1 MNQRLIA
8 LSAAV
13 GALLLAQ
20 AASAA
25 VDPAAASAGDFL
37 IGVWTTEKG
46 LPNSSVTTIAQTP
59 DGYLW
64 VGTYNGLARFDGARF
79 LTFDPFNAPGLQHA
93 RIRKLFLDEAGTLW
107 INTYDG
113 SLTTR
118 RGDGFRLEWRGGGS
132 VDSAATLLSS
142 RSNSVLFL
150 LNTGDVIRRARDGGT
165 NEWQTLRP
173 SAAGSAA
180 LALEDG
186 AGTVWYRGRDQRMY
200 RLQGD
205 EFVVVPANSA
215 PAGARL
221 NWLANG
227 PGGALWV
234 GGDKG
239 LWAWNGTRFTDRTP
253 TNAEPPAEITFFH
266 FSRDGSLWCVAD
278 GRVRR
283 AAGRR
288 WVAEVEPWQGA
299 LAGLSTRL
307 GAVEDAAGGTWFYHY
322 GRGLFHV
329 AASGV
334 ARHPSVAEGLPGDR
348 VDCLLRDREGNL
360 WAGIDR
366 GGLALLRERRFRVVT
381 VPDGATTRAIVSVC
395 EDAAGNIL
403 LGTFGGGLHQ
413 LTAEGLEA
421 VPLPAKAENFVFSLC
436 PDGAQRLWISA
447 GEEDLFASE
456 SGVIQPSVPAVHAVK
471 SLLADRQG
479 QIWIGTKSSLYR
491 LAQGALRRMTSELA
505 SDPAVRALAEDA
517 SGGVWAGT
525 GRGELLRIRGEQV
538 ETFKANDA
546 LAGSPVW
553 ALRTTPDGEVW
564 AGTFRGGLLRW
575 KDGEFARF
583 TERDGLPSDVICQVL
598 DDSEG
603 FLWLGT
609 PQGIAR
615 VAIAELDTLAEGRG
629 GTLSP
634 AIYGLYDGLPTL
646 ECSSGYQPAA
656 WRARDGRLWFATAKG
671 AVSIQPAAL
680 SVSAPPPP
688 VIIEEVLV
696 DGTRAVLSPAV
707 GATGKLPEV
716 VARPG
721 QRQVEFRYTGL
732 SLSAPDKVRFRR
744 QLEGLDP
751 GWVKAGDQRAA
762 LYNYLRPGRYVFRV
776 AAANSDGAWNEAVAA
791 VVVRVQP
798 HFYETWWFPTLLG
811 AAVIGALVIVVRR
824 AATQRLRRQL
834 QQLERQRAVERD
846 RARIAKDIHDDLG
859 AGLTQITLLSELARH
874 DAPEAE
880 AHLSQICGTA
890 RELTRAMD
898 EIVWAVNP
906 QNDTLESLITY
917 ATKFAQDFLGVA
929 RVRCRLELP
938 ARLPAVP
945 LAAEVRHN
953 LFLAL
958 REAFNNVVKH
968 ARATEVW
975 LRLRLDEGSFT
986 LVIEDNGK
994 GLGAAPSAA
1003 AQDGRSA
1010 TGHGLGNLQARLDAI
1025 GGSVRWESL
1034 PGQGTRVEFTIQL
1047 PTSPSP
1053 TPVADS
1059 TASVNKP

>member
-1 MNQRLIA
+1 MLA
-8 LSAAV
+8 
-13 GALLLAQ
+13 GCLLLAGCL
-20 AASAA
+20 SATTSGEP
-25 VDPAAASAGDFL
+25 PATASAGDFL

-46 LPNSSVTTIAQTP
+46 LPSSSVTAITQTP

-79 LTFDPFNAPGLQHA
+79 LTFDPFNAPALPHA

-118 RGDGFRLEWRGGGS
+118 RGDSFRLEWRGNGTA
-132 VDSAATLLSS
+132 DAAATLLSS
-142 RSNSVLFL
+142 RSNSVVFL
-150 LNTGDVIRRARDGGT
+150 LNTGEVIRRCRDGGT
-165 NEWQTLRP
+165 NDWQTLRLP
-173 SAAGSAA
+173 AGTSST

-186 AGTVWYRGRDQRMY
+186 AGTLWYRGRDQRLY

-205 EFVVVPANSA
+205 EFVAVPTNAA
-215 PAGARL
+215 PSGPRL

-239 LWAWNGTRFTDRTP
+239 FWAWDGARFTDRTP

-266 FSRDGSLWCVAD
+266 FTRAGALWCVAD
-278 GRVRR
+278 GLVRQ
-283 AAGRR
+283 AVGRR
-288 WVAEVEPWQGA
+288 WGAEIEPWRGE
-299 LAGLSTRL
+299 LAGVYTRL
-307 GAVEDAAGGTWFYHY
+307 GAVEDLEGGTWFFHY

-329 AASGV
+329 SASGV
-334 ARHPSVAEGLPGDR
+334 AQHPSVAEGLPGDR
-348 VDCLLRDREGNL
+348 VDCLFRDREGNL

-381 VPDGATTRAIVSVC
+381 VPDGATTRAIVSLC
-395 EDAAGNIL
+395 EDAAGNL
-403 LGTFGGGLHQ
+403 WLGTFGGGLHR
-413 LTAEGLEA
+413 LTGDRLAP
-421 VPLPAKAENFVFSLC
+421 VPLPAGVANFVFSLG
-436 PDGAQRLWISA
+436 PEGAQRLWLSA
-447 GEEDLFASE
+447 GEEDLLLQE
-456 SGVIQPSVPAVHAVK
+456 NGVIQPALPAVHAVK
-471 SLLADRQG
+471 SLLTDRQG
-479 QIWIGTKSSLYR
+479 RLWIGTKNNLCR
-491 LAQGALRRMTSELA
+491 LAKGVLSKVTSATA
-505 SDPAVRALAEDA
+505 SSPAVRALAEDA
-517 SGGVWAGT
+517 SGGIWAGT
-525 GRGELLRIRGEQV
+525 SSGELLGLRGEQWQ
-538 ETFKANDA
+538 TFKATDA

-553 ALRTTPDGEVW
+553 SLWATPDGTVW
-564 AGTFRGGLLRW
+564 AGTFRGGLLRF
-575 KDGEFARF
+575 KEGKFFRF

-598 DDSEG
+598 DDDQG
-603 FLWLGT
+603 FLWVGT
-609 PQGIAR
+609 PRGIAR
-615 VAIAELDTLAEGRG
+615 VSLAELEALATGRAT
-629 GTLSP
+629 TLSP
-634 AIYGLYDGLPTL
+634 ASYGIHDGLPTL
-646 ECSSGYQPAA
+646 ECSGGYQPAA

-671 AVSIQPAAL
+671 AVSIQPATLA
-680 SVSAPPPP
+680 VSAPPPP
-688 VIIEEVLV
+688 VIVEEVLV
-696 DGTRAVLSPAV
+696 DGTRTTPD
-707 GATGKLPEV
+707 ATGALPEV
-716 VARPG
+716 TVQPG

-744 QLEGLDP
+744 QLAGLDP
-751 GWVKAGDQRAA
+751 GWVEASGQRTAT
-762 LYNYLRPGRYVFRV
+762 YTYLRPGRYVFRV

-791 VVVRVQP
+791 IAVRVQP
-798 HFYETWWFPTLLG
+798 RFYETWWFPTLLG
-811 AAVIGALVIVVRR
+811 AAAIGALVVVVRR

-994 GLGAAPSAA
+994 GLGATPSAA

-1010 TGHGLGNLQARLDAI
+1010 SGHGLGNLQGRLDAI

-1059 TASVNKP
+1059 TAFVNKP